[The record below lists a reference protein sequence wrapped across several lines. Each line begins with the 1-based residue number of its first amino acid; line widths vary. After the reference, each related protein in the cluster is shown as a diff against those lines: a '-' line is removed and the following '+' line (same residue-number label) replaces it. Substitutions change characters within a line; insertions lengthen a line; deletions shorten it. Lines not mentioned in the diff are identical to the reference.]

1 MEVYENEKIFIN
13 CTILS
18 TMMMTLIACGSD
30 NATSDTD
37 VKNPITDQTQVEV
50 PVEPD
55 TSVDIDTDTDV
66 EIALNTDTEAGK
78 EDTLMKILKYS
89 MKMSQW

>member
-1 MEVYENEKIFIN
+1 MKKYLLTVLS
-13 CTILS
+13 LS
-18 TMMMTLIACGSD
+18 TMIMTLIACGSD